1 MQQLIPGANLALTQP
16 QFQIKI
22 KTAMPEQISLD
33 MSAYIL
39 NAQAKVRG
47 DADMIFYG
55 QKQTPNRSVELLES
69 THKTPYLAQFNV
81 NTQLLEAEISKV
93 SFCAA
98 IDGNLT
104 INAVQDIQ
112 IELWE
117 NGQLSATAMIK
128 SAEKTEKALILA
140 EVYRYKEL
148 WKFRFVNQG
157 FNGGLKPLSEYFGVE
172 ISDTPPTV
180 QTAPVPPKPE
190 KLSLSK
196 VSLDKQNN
204 KINLTKK
211 DQAFGE
217 IKINLNWNQKT
228 ATKQNSFFDK
238 MLNHGKSVDLDL
250 GCLFEMQ
257 DGTRSVIQALGD
269 CFGSFHNFPFIELSG
284 DDRTGALQG
293 GEWLRINGKN
303 WDQIHRVV
311 IFAFIYQG
319 VPNWAETDA
328 VVTIYVPEQ
337 PPIEIRLIEGQPFG
351 MCGIVELVNQKGNIE
366 VRRHVQYVKGHK
378 ELDRAFSFGLRWV
391 AGSK

>member
-1 MQQLIPGANLALTQP
+1 MELIIGANTVVPSNTLTL
-16 QFQIKI
+16 
-22 KTAMPEQISLD
+22 EISLNHQPINLLD
-33 MSAYIL
+33 FSAYL
-39 NAQAKVRG
+39 LDQNHKVRG
-47 DADMIFYG
+47 DDDMVFYG
-55 QKQTPNRSVELLES
+55 QTQNFNRTVCLTEQ
-69 THKTPYLAQFNV
+69 AQFIQFTINLAHVDV
-81 NTQLLEAEISKV
+81 NIQKIAICATMADQQLNFSKINRLNLTLKNQAH
-93 SFCAA
+93 SIASA
-98 IDGNLT
+98 HIDG
-104 INAVQDIQ
+104 QHR
-112 IELWE
+112 
-117 NGQLSATAMIK
+117 
-128 SAEKTEKALILA
+128 TEAALILG
-140 EVYRYKEL
+140 EFYRYHQQ
-148 WKFRFVNQG
+148 WKFRLFAQG

-172 ISDTPPTV
+172 ISDTPPAV

-196 VSLDKQNN
+196 ISLDKQNN

-211 DQAFGE
+211 DQVFGE

-269 CFGSFHNFPFIELSG
+269 CFGNFHTFPFIELSG

-337 PPIEIRLIEGQPFG
+337 PPIEIRLIEGQPLG

-366 VRRHVQYVKGHK
+366 VRRHVEYVKGHK
-378 ELDRAFSFGLRWV
+378 ELDRAFNFGLRWV